1 MINKEINSRLHGD
14 FYIRYLTVFH
24 KEHDL
29 PRTTL
34 TKGRDRVT
42 DPGGGDCLRARS
54 LNTWFWIYFE
64 IFFHIPYKAI
74 VFDQLFHICVYLRNL
89 IPDTLNDFHSFLW
102 QS

>member
-29 PRTTL
+29 PPHHLDEGERQSN
-34 TKGRDRVT
+34 R
-42 DPGGGDCLRARS
+42 PGGWGGDCLRARS

-89 IPDTLNDFHSFLW
+89 IPDTLNDFHSFL
-102 QS
+102 